1 MMDLP
6 EQMGRVHTD
15 QAPAFGLKRLRQ
27 TFHELIF
34 LLGH

>member
-15 QAPAFGLKRLRQ
+15 QAPEFGLKRLHQ
-27 TFHELIF
+27 IFHELIF
-34 LLGH
+34 LLGY